1 MVHEIEGD
9 SQSLSKCNF
18 MSATFFAFSL
28 LNLAHCF
35 TSKMVFDK
43 FVEVGRIILITQGP
57 YTGKLAAI
65 VDVIDQNR
73 ILIDGSTMGVPR
85 MPFRLKNIK
94 LTGMK
99 VKFPHSAGQKVVK
112 QALDVGGIGDKWKT
126 TSWAKK
132 LEKRKIRKNLNDFDR
147 FKLKKLKQRKSR
159 IVSISAAKVRK
170 ELKEKQKK

>member
-1 MVHEIEGD
+1 
-9 SQSLSKCNF
+9 
-18 MSATFFAFSL
+18 
-28 LNLAHCF
+28 
-35 TSKMVFDK
+35 MVFDK
-43 FVEVGRIILITQGP
+43 FVEIGRIVLITRGP

-73 ILIDGSTMGVPR
+73 ILIDGATLGVPR

-112 QALDVGGIGDKWKT
+112 RVLDVGGIGDKWKS

-132 LEKRKIRKNLNDFDR
+132 LAQRKVRKNLNDFDR
-147 FKLKKLKQRKSR
+147 FKLKKLKQKKSR
-159 IVSISAAKVRK
+159 MLNISSAKVRR
-170 ELKEKQKK
+170 ELKEKSKKKK